1 MSRALDKDTLRALSG
16 GEPTVAYEAISKALA
31 QGQSKQHEQL
41 LEIEILGKS
50 HPLEPGTFLLQDENA
65 LAISKLGLVQ
75 AFFAAR
81 MMFQNHQSKTGAALS
96 ADRLLAVTSIILL
109 MDPEHLTAANAR
121 KRLIHSKD
129 LKSAARLDLIQRDK
143 YFVDS
148 LLTSRLH
155 RHTKSPTLWS
165 HRRWLIETAANH
177 GIQPD
182 AVQELERTVVVAGER
197 HPRNYYA
204 WSHARWLTRRVPT
217 DQESHVL
224 REVMAMVKVWCFRN
238 HTDIS
243 GWAFVLSLLMKL
255 DDTARSSVFEETLEL
270 AISFQWT
277 NESTWVFLRTLAAS
291 GAMGKSELA
300 LFHNS
305 TESLIR
311 KSKYPEDRRVL
322 EQAESWFET
331 YRRRP

>member
-1 MSRALDKDTLRALSG
+1 MSRALDKDTLRALGG
-16 GEPTVAYEAISKALA
+16 GEPTAAYEAISKALA
-31 QGQSKQHEQL
+31 QGQCKEHGQL

-50 HPLEPGTFLLQDENA
+50 HPLESGTFLLQDEHA

-81 MMFQNHQSKTGAALS
+81 LMFQSHPSSKGAALS
-96 ADRLLAVTSIILL
+96 ADRLLAITGVILL

-121 KRLIHSKD
+121 KRLIHHKELD
-129 LKSAARLDLIQRDK
+129 SAARLELIRRDK
-143 YFVDS
+143 FFVDS

-165 HRRWLIETAANH
+165 HRRWLIETARSH

-182 AVQELERTVVVAGER
+182 AVGDLKRIVATAGER

-204 WSHARWLTRRVPT
+204 WSHARWLTGLVPK
-217 DQESHVL
+217 DQQSHVFQ
-224 REVMAMVKVWCFRN
+224 EMMDTAKVWCFRN

-243 GWAFVLSLLMKL
+243 GWAFLLFLLMKL
-255 DDTARSSVFEETLEL
+255 DDRARCSVFKETLEL
-270 AISFQWT
+270 AISFQWA

-291 GAMGKSELA
+291 GAAGSIELGR
-300 LFHNS
+300 FHN
-305 TESLIR
+305 TAETFLGKLES
-311 KSKYPEDRRVL
+311 PGGRRVL
-322 EQAESWFET
+322 EQAEYWVET